1 MRMKIFDNSIDKKVR
16 EYLLN
21 DPEIREQLE
30 RLQAKIVDKYMK
42 EKYGVKGAKLQSKDR
57 GCRHCKE
64 NRATL
69 RDYFI
74 LYKET

>member
-1 MRMKIFDNSIDKKVR
+1 MKIFESSVDKKVK

-42 EKYGVKGAKLQSKDR
+42 EKYGEQA
-57 GCRHCKE
+57 
-64 NRATL
+64 
-69 RDYFI
+69 
-74 LYKET
+74 

>member
-1 MRMKIFDNSIDKKVR
+1 MKVRIFESSIDKKVR

-42 EKYGVKGAKLQSKDR
+42 ERYGD
-57 GCRHCKE
+57 
-64 NRATL
+64 
-69 RDYFI
+69 
-74 LYKET
+74 

>member
-1 MRMKIFDNSIDKKVR
+1 MKVKIFESSIDRKVR

-42 EKYGVKGAKLQSKDR
+42 EKYGELA
-57 GCRHCKE
+57 
-64 NRATL
+64 
-69 RDYFI
+69 
-74 LYKET
+74 

>member
-1 MRMKIFDNSIDKKVR
+1 MKVKIFESSIDRKVR

-42 EKYGVKGAKLQSKDR
+42 ERYGD
-57 GCRHCKE
+57 
-64 NRATL
+64 
-69 RDYFI
+69 
-74 LYKET
+74 